1 MSALAFKPAT
11 TASSMVARYTRALV
25 MPEVAVRLPA
35 VTVMES
41 GVTRMPVGRVSGE
54 RMYESGH
61 FFFWMTVIENLPE
74 YTFQRALSFADP
86 DNTEELAQQAAR
98 LRLESVEPGYWYPTK
113 EDSTALFSR
122 SGGFEGVQIT
132 VQSTMETQ
140 EGAKCTA
147 MIWFT
152 PDTLEKM
159 RLALLAAAYREAN
172 KQGYKPIS
180 AEIAE
185 AVLPVAEQMGQFA
198 GSATFMSDTSYGLAG
213 LLEARHAVRSDS
225 ASVPNT
231 SLVALDDLLATHGER
246 YREYL
251 GGRDAY
257 GLTVRA

>member
-1 MSALAFKPAT
+1 MPVLALKPAT
-11 TASSMVARYTRALV
+11 TTSSLVARYTRALA

-41 GVTRMPVGRVSGE
+41 GITRVPVGRVSGE
-54 RMYESGH
+54 RLYESEH

-74 YTFQRALSFADP
+74 CTFQRALDYADP
-86 DNTEELAQQAAR
+86 DNVEELAKLAGR
-98 LRLESVEPGYWYPTK
+98 LRLESVEPGDWYPAEKDT
-113 EDSTALFSR
+113 TALFSR
-122 SGGFEGVQIT
+122 SGGFEGVQVT
-132 VQSTMETQ
+132 TQSTMETP

-147 MIWFT
+147 MIWFA

-159 RLALLAAAYREAN
+159 GLALLAAAYREAN
-172 KQGYKPIS
+172 EQGYKPIS
-180 AEIAE
+180 PEVAEV
-185 AVLPVAEQMGQFA
+185 VLPVAKQMGRFA

-225 ASVPNT
+225 TSVPNS

-246 YREYL
+246 YGEYL

-257 GLTVRA
+257 GLTVRV